1 VCGSLPLGRRPLK
14 RERAREH
21 AKERGKN
28 MVSISE
34 INKYVLAYAPK
45 LDIEEQLKFSMFIY
59 NEFRDENNLNDLNLA
74 NIWQEYKK

>member
-1 VCGSLPLGRRPLK
+1 
-14 RERAREH
+14 
-21 AKERGKN
+21 